1 MITIAG
7 DIVTLN
13 AFKSVKMKFGSFGEA
28 DPKIVEMT
36 GEENYNIELSN
47 NLLGKEMTEYGVL
60 FEGGTKYVFKSI
72 SGIRTRIWITEEEAE
87 LIANDG
93 DPIEAPPSDY
103 KIEPERQ
110 GKLVWITGPAGLG
123 KSTTGQ
129 MLSRKHGFVFYE
141 GDCFWGLRNPY
152 IPPNVPEASL
162 AQLKQRKLV
171 GEGVE
176 ARQEMVSKVNKE
188 FLNLFGGKDYDEEV
202 IHEGYKMMCANIR
215 LGINITAKSAIY
227 VYAFCE
233 CAIVQVREVQDGGRL
248 GCVLCSDEQKDQRR
262 RQVNCCELELGLVN

>member
-1 MITIAG
+1 MMEGPAASFPWKEGHYLGEGSIPALEITG
-7 DIVTLN
+7 DQGM
-13 AFKSVKMKFGSFGEA
+13 MKAASHMKITFIHGDFGEA
-28 DPKIVEMT
+28 DPEVAKV
-36 GEENYNIELSN
+36 S
-47 NLLGKEMTEYGVL
+47 
-60 FEGGTKYVFKSI
+60 GGTKYTVQMKLEIAGKERTTPMVLTNEGKAFFFKSSI
-72 SGIRTRIWITEEEAE
+72 ATIPIGRLWWVAIIIIIIVIIIIRWVTEEEAME
-87 LIANDG
+87 AANDG

-171 GEGVE
+171 GEGAE

-202 IHEGYKMMCANIR
+202 IHKGYKMMCANIR
-215 LGINITAKSAIY
+215 LGI
-227 VYAFCE
+227 
-233 CAIVQVREVQDGGRL
+233 R
-248 GCVLCSDEQKDQRR
+248 GCS
-262 RQVNCCELELGLVN
+262 